1 MDDEAPP
8 LAPPPPELPP
18 ELPELPPELPELPPD
33 ELLEEPPDEP
43 PLEPE
48 EPPDEPDDPPLD
60 ELGDEGM
67 DEEDCC
73 WLAQPPIRKA
83 EMELMATQ
91 WAAIVSSRCD
101 ESDDEAP
108 DAGGRVD

>member
-1 MDDEAPP
+1 
-8 LAPPPPELPP
+8 
-18 ELPELPPELPELPPD
+18 
-33 ELLEEPPDEP
+33 
-43 PLEPE
+43 
-48 EPPDEPDDPPLD
+48 
-60 ELGDEGM
+60 M
-67 DEEDCC
+67 DEEDDCC

>member
-1 MDDEAPP
+1 MPGMDEEAPP
-8 LAPPPPELPP
+8 LAPPPDCPPP
-18 ELPELPPELPELPPD
+18 ELPPELPPD

-48 EPPDEPDDPPLD
+48 EPPDDPDDPPLD
-60 ELGDEGM
+60 ELGEEGM
-67 DEEDCC
+67 DEEEDCC
-73 WLAQPPIRKA
+73 WLAQPPISKA
-83 EMELMATQ
+83 ERELMATQ